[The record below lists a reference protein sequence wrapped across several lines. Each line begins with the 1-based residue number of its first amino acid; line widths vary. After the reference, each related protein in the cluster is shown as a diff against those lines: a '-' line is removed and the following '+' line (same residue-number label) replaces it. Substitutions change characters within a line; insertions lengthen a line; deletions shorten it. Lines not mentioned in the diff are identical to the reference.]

1 MHVKRLSSC
10 GGFQPQLMREANE
23 NMTKRSEK
31 LMIFEGLKENHTKV
45 VYSRKKFDSVHGAK
59 NEFQTIQNEVNIK
72 RIVFKTCLLVG
83 GFMFFGDIAF
93 AESLDE
99 KAKQIYFEKFL
110 GIAKWIIIGKGGWD
124 IVSKALKEDFD
135 GAKRSVIQYIVVFA
149 TLLGLPW
156 MLNQIE
162 DIFKEES

>member
-1 MHVKRLSSC
+1 M
-10 GGFQPQLMREANE
+10 F
-23 NMTKRSEK
+23 
-31 LMIFEGLKENHTKV
+31 FEELKENHTKV
-45 VYSRKKFDSVHGAK
+45 VFSRKIHVSVPGVTSEPRLIR
-59 NEFQTIQNEVNIK
+59 NDGINFK

-156 MLNQIE
+156 MLGQIE